1 MKDIY
6 TSLSGSMCGWH
17 QVELIS
23 NNIANVNTTGYREQR
38 AAYKSD
44 GQSASYAD
52 ATYNAADG
60 ALEIDNDP
68 HHFALRGDGFFTLA
82 NNSYTRDGHFHVDLD
97 GNLLTQDGIGVLDD
111 LGAPIVVRP
120 GELLSVTPQG
130 NLSGSVSGP
139 LGKFGLVQ
147 LGNPQPAGG
156 NIWQGNPTP
165 ITSVSV
171 VQGAVEHSNA
181 DPLRS
186 MVELIEASRYFEAQE
201 KVIRTSDEMHA
212 RLNRINT

>member
-1 MKDIY
+1 
-6 TSLSGSMCGWH
+6 
-17 QVELIS
+17 
-23 NNIANVNTTGYREQR
+23 
-38 AAYKSD
+38 
-44 GQSASYAD
+44 
-52 ATYNAADG
+52 
-60 ALEIDNDP
+60 
-68 HHFALRGDGFFTLA
+68 
-82 NNSYTRDGHFHVDLD
+82 
-97 GNLLTQDGIGVLDD
+97 
-111 LGAPIVVRP
+111 
-120 GELLSVTPQG
+120 
-130 NLSGSVSGP
+130 
-139 LGKFGLVQ
+139 VQ